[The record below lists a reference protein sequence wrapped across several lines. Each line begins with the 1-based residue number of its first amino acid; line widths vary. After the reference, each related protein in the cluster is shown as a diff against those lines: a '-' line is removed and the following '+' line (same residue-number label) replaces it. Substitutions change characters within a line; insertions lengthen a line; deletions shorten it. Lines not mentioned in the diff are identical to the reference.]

1 MSFINQFLASLLEK
15 FKTQSPAAF
24 AAVAAVVTG
33 LFVLANDPTF
43 IAHFA
48 DQPWIPKTVEVIS
61 YVAALFGGSHTSHI
75 KNNKV

>member
-15 FKTQSPAAF
+15 FKTQNPSAF
-24 AAVAAVVTG
+24 AIVAAVVTG

-43 IAHFA
+43 IEHFK

-61 YVAALFGGSHTSHI
+61 YIAALFGGSHTSHI
-75 KNNKV
+75 KKEKV